1 MEDAGICFQAFIP
14 MRREPDERSEMTS
27 QILYGESFTILEL
40 NKKTNFSL
48 IHLDYDNYEGWIDS
62 KTIYPFSGKE
72 KESIF
77 SGSSEVTHD
86 LITILTSQ
94 RGPLPLIIGCGCI
107 IRMREGK
114 VLDLTGNDYYLPEK
128 QKKSIIENTRFSL
141 AIFGV
146 IIWVID
152 RKVKKER
159 KIEEVGFKDALL
171 IGFSQALAL
180 VPGVSRS
187 GITMVMGRC
196 LGFTREASVRFSFLL
211 SAPIIFGSVMAG
223 ALKIFKGKEA
233 MSFNYLDLGVGV
245 LTSFI
250 FGFLAIRF
258 LIKYVSKN
266 NFDIFVIYRLALAS
280 LILIALMYS

>member
-1 MEDAGICFQAFIP
+1 MNIIESIVLGIIQGLTEFLPVSSTAHLILAPWFFGFKDPGLYFDVALHLGTLLAILLFFWRDFLKIFMDMIKSEERGIVFWYLVVATIP
-14 MRREPDERSEMTS
+14 GA
-27 QILYGESFTILEL
+27 LFGVLLES
-40 NKKTNFSL
+40 KV
-48 IHLDYDNYEGWIDS
+48 
-62 KTIYPFSGKE
+62 
-72 KESIF
+72 ESIF
-77 SGSSEVTHD
+77 RSPA
-86 LITILTSQ
+86 LIA
-94 RGPLPLIIGCGCI
+94 
-107 IRMREGK
+107 
-114 VLDLTGNDYYLPEK
+114 
-128 QKKSIIENTRFSL
+128 FSL